1 MVSESSSAGVSP
13 MRRMSLLASIV
24 NSRDFRQPENDP
36 MSFRR
41 ATEQLA
47 ELGDEF
53 SVEGARLQHVRHLGE
68 GAFAKVELYKLRPKP
83 SESMLTG
90 DARQD
95 GTVLVAVKTMKE
107 LVPGPPDPKDPE
119 QKPTL
124 QPAPASWKA
133 EFYAEAALLVGLRHE
148 NVVRSLGTAKKK
160 DGQMM
165 LIQEFMAGGSLGD
178 QLRRPRYSG
187 LQSLRWMRDLA
198 CGMEY
203 LHTALDIPI
212 AHRDLKPANVLLDKN
227 GVAKVAD
234 LGLFRMLANHGRD
247 TLAKLESER
256 ASAAAA
262 DGEMSE
268 ARDAAPGM
276 RRLSTLSPTAEE
288 MADGGPDSNT
298 SEKEGGRRASRRV
311 EGPGERRA
319 RSPRSPS
326 THPLPHPATTLRSLH
341 HSSAKPGKTYTS
353 SPHPP
358 RPPATPPPP
367 SRLTPLAPRSSLCR
381 LSWDPDKP
389 GSPAPRR
396 PSVEEIQAD
405 QAAFESD
412 DEELND
418 AAAGDTNGA
427 DGGNGTGRSKSP
439 RDDSPTT
446 KWPSFSRKRSPGALP
461 RSQSEVGPS
470 GSSSGTSSPA
480 IHSPDSKFHSPS
492 FNEGVSAVARRASAI
507 FASGPS
513 SSREHLSGTV
523 ADFGFAPPP
532 AKPEELD
539 LTGQTGSARYMAP
552 EVHRGEQYNQT
563 VDVYSFGIVAW
574 EMFTRSRAYERTYM
588 SSEQIAA
595 AVAGD
600 QALRPKV
607 PPHWPQALAELV
619 TSCWHP
625 DPMHRPDFGEV
636 IMQLRA
642 LIALGEDQNGQT
654 EDGAALLL
662 SLAPKST
669 RRWEKVRRALRGRRT
684 STPSPPLGGSGST
697 VGSTKSASTSG
708 RATLAHTAPAA
719 L

>member
-1 MVSESSSAGVSP
+1 MKALPAEGRFCQLRAWPQCFAEDPWFPTITSRRFSLTRRKGDGSPTSSPAGPSMLTEAAVAGDVSP

-24 NSRDFRQPENDP
+24 NSSHYRKPDADPE
-36 MSFRR
+36 SFRK
-41 ATEQLA
+41 ATEQLGA
-47 ELGDEF
+47 MGEEF
-53 SVEGARLQHVRHLGE
+53 SVDGARLAHVRHLGE
-68 GAFAKVELYKLRPKP
+68 GAFATVDLYKLKPKA
-83 SESMLTG
+83 SESLLSDSPG
-90 DARQD
+90 GKAAEKE

-107 LVPGPPDPKDPE
+107 LVPGPPDPRDPE

-326 THPLPHPATTLRSLH
+326 THPLPPPTTTLRSLH

-353 SPHPP
+353 SPDPP
-358 RPPATPPPP
+358 RHRASTPTPPP
-367 SRLTPLAPRSSLCR
+367 SRLTPLAPPLLPLQALVGPGQARIARPPPPLRRGDPSRPSR
-381 LSWDPDKP
+381 LRIGRRRAQRRRPRRRHQRRRRRQRHRALQIAARRLADDQVALLLAQALAGRAAALAVGGGAVGLVVGHLVPRDPLARLEVPLAVVQRGRPRRRAPRVGDLRERAVELARAP
-389 GSPAPRR
+389 QRHRRRLRLRAAAGEARGARPDGADGECAVHGARGAPRR
-396 PSVEEIQAD
+396 AV
-405 QAAFESD
+405 
-412 DEELND
+412 
-418 AAAGDTNGA
+418 
-427 DGGNGTGRSKSP
+427 
-439 RDDSPTT
+439 
-446 KWPSFSRKRSPGALP
+446 
-461 RSQSEVGPS
+461 QSE
-470 GSSSGTSSPA
+470 
-480 IHSPDSKFHSPS
+480 
-492 FNEGVSAVARRASAI
+492 
-507 FASGPS
+507 
-513 SSREHLSGTV
+513 
-523 ADFGFAPPP
+523 
-532 AKPEELD
+532 
-539 LTGQTGSARYMAP
+539 
-552 EVHRGEQYNQT
+552 
-563 VDVYSFGIVAW
+563 
-574 EMFTRSRAYERTYM
+574 
-588 SSEQIAA
+588 
-595 AVAGD
+595 
-600 QALRPKV
+600 
-607 PPHWPQALAELV
+607 
-619 TSCWHP
+619 
-625 DPMHRPDFGEV
+625 
-636 IMQLRA
+636 
-642 LIALGEDQNGQT
+642 
-654 EDGAALLL
+654 
-662 SLAPKST
+662 
-669 RRWEKVRRALRGRRT
+669 GRRV
-684 STPSPPLGGSGST
+684 LVWDRR
-697 VGSTKSASTSG
+697 VGDVHAEPRV
-708 RATLAHTAPAA
+708 RANVHVL
-719 L
+719 

>member
-1 MVSESSSAGVSP
+1 
-13 MRRMSLLASIV
+13 
-24 NSRDFRQPENDP
+24 
-36 MSFRR
+36 
-41 ATEQLA
+41 
-47 ELGDEF
+47 
-53 SVEGARLQHVRHLGE
+53 
-68 GAFAKVELYKLRPKP
+68 
-83 SESMLTG
+83 MLTG

-353 SPHPP
+353 SPDPP
-358 RPPATPPPP
+358 RHRASTPTPPP
-367 SRLTPLAPRSSLCR
+367 SRLTPLTAPLLPLQALVGPGQARIARPPPPLRRGDPSRPSRLRIGRRRAQRRRPRRRHQRRRRRQRHRALQIAARRLADDQVALLLAQALAGRAAALAVGGGAVGLVVGHLVPRDPLARLEVPLAVVQRGRPRRRAPRVGDLRERAVELARAPQRHRRR
-381 LSWDPDKP
+381 LWL
-389 GSPAPRR
+389 R
-396 PSVEEIQAD
+396 
-405 QAAFESD
+405 
-412 DEELND
+412 
-418 AAAGDTNGA
+418 AAAGEA
-427 DGGNGTGRSKSP
+427 
-439 RDDSPTT
+439 
-446 KWPSFSRKRSPGALP
+446 
-461 RSQSEVGPS
+461 
-470 GSSSGTSSPA
+470 
-480 IHSPDSKFHSPS
+480 
-492 FNEGVSAVARRASAI
+492 
-507 FASGPS
+507 
-513 SSREHLSGTV
+513 
-523 ADFGFAPPP
+523 
-532 AKPEELD
+532 
-539 LTGQTGSARYMAP
+539 
-552 EVHRGEQYNQT
+552 
-563 VDVYSFGIVAW
+563 
-574 EMFTRSRAYERTYM
+574 
-588 SSEQIAA
+588 
-595 AVAGD
+595 
-600 QALRPKV
+600 
-607 PPHWPQALAELV
+607 
-619 TSCWHP
+619 
-625 DPMHRPDFGEV
+625 
-636 IMQLRA
+636 
-642 LIALGEDQNGQT
+642 
-654 EDGAALLL
+654 
-662 SLAPKST
+662 
-669 RRWEKVRRALRGRRT
+669 
-684 STPSPPLGGSGST
+684 
-697 VGSTKSASTSG
+697 
-708 RATLAHTAPAA
+708 
-719 L
+719 

>member
-1 MVSESSSAGVSP
+1 MTSRRFSIGRRGSSSGDQGRSGSPSMVSESSSAGVSP

-319 RSPRSPS
+319 RSPLPPS
-326 THPLPHPATTLRSLH
+326 THPPPPPATTLRSLH

-353 SPHPP
+353 SPDPPRRRAHPP
-358 RPPATPPPP
+358 HPPP
-367 SRLTPLAPRSSLCR
+367 SRLTPLAPPLLPLQALVGPGQARIARPPPPLRRGDPSRPSR
-381 LSWDPDKP
+381 LRIGRRRAQRRRRRRHQRRRRRQRHRALQIAARRLADHQMALLLAQALAGRAAALAVGGGAVGLVVGHLVPRDPLARLEVPLAVVQRGRPRRRAPRVGDLRERAVELARAP
-389 GSPAPRR
+389 QRHRRRLRLRAAAGEARGARPDGSDGECAVHGARGAPRR
-396 PSVEEIQAD
+396 
-405 QAAFESD
+405 
-412 DEELND
+412 
-418 AAAGDTNGA
+418 
-427 DGGNGTGRSKSP
+427 
-439 RDDSPTT
+439 
-446 KWPSFSRKRSPGALP
+446 
-461 RSQSEVGPS
+461 
-470 GSSSGTSSPA
+470 
-480 IHSPDSKFHSPS
+480 
-492 FNEGVSAVARRASAI
+492 AVQ
-507 FASGPS
+507 
-513 SSREHLSGTV
+513 
-523 ADFGFAPPP
+523 
-532 AKPEELD
+532 PE
-539 LTGQTGSARYMAP
+539 
-552 EVHRGEQYNQT
+552 
-563 VDVYSFGIVAW
+563 
-574 EMFTRSRAYERTYM
+574 
-588 SSEQIAA
+588 
-595 AVAGD
+595 
-600 QALRPKV
+600 
-607 PPHWPQALAELV
+607 
-619 TSCWHP
+619 
-625 DPMHRPDFGEV
+625 
-636 IMQLRA
+636 
-642 LIALGEDQNGQT
+642 
-654 EDGAALLL
+654 
-662 SLAPKST
+662 
-669 RRWEKVRRALRGRRT
+669 GRRV
-684 STPSPPLGGSGST
+684 LVWDRR
-697 VGSTKSASTSG
+697 VGDVHAEPRV
-708 RATLAHTAPAA
+708 RANVHVL
-719 L
+719 

>member
-247 TLAKLESER
+247 TLARIESER

-326 THPLPHPATTLRSLH
+326 THPPPHPATTLRSLH
-341 HSSAKPGKTYTS
+341 HSSAKPGKTYS
-353 SPHPP
+353 SSPDPPRRRAHPPHPP
-358 RPPATPPPP
+358 PISAHPSRPPAPP
-367 SRLTPLAPRSSLCR
+367 
-381 LSWDPDKP
+381 
-389 GSPAPRR
+389 
-396 PSVEEIQAD
+396 
-405 QAAFESD
+405 
-412 DEELND
+412 
-418 AAAGDTNGA
+418 
-427 DGGNGTGRSKSP
+427 
-439 RDDSPTT
+439 
-446 KWPSFSRKRSPGALP
+446 
-461 RSQSEVGPS
+461 
-470 GSSSGTSSPA
+470 
-480 IHSPDSKFHSPS
+480 
-492 FNEGVSAVARRASAI
+492 
-507 FASGPS
+507 
-513 SSREHLSGTV
+513 
-523 ADFGFAPPP
+523 
-532 AKPEELD
+532 
-539 LTGQTGSARYMAP
+539 
-552 EVHRGEQYNQT
+552 
-563 VDVYSFGIVAW
+563 
-574 EMFTRSRAYERTYM
+574 
-588 SSEQIAA
+588 
-595 AVAGD
+595 
-600 QALRPKV
+600 
-607 PPHWPQALAELV
+607 
-619 TSCWHP
+619 
-625 DPMHRPDFGEV
+625 
-636 IMQLRA
+636 
-642 LIALGEDQNGQT
+642 
-654 EDGAALLL
+654 
-662 SLAPKST
+662 
-669 RRWEKVRRALRGRRT
+669 
-684 STPSPPLGGSGST
+684 
-697 VGSTKSASTSG
+697 
-708 RATLAHTAPAA
+708 
-719 L
+719 

>member
-1 MVSESSSAGVSP
+1 
-13 MRRMSLLASIV
+13 
-24 NSRDFRQPENDP
+24 

-262 DGEMSE
+262 DGDGEM
-268 ARDAAPGM
+268 RDAAPVM

-353 SPHPP
+353 SPDPPRRRAHPP
-358 RPPATPPPP
+358 HPPP
-367 SRLTPLAPRSSLCR
+367 SRLTPLAPPLLPAGSRGTRTSPDRPPPAAPPSRRS
-381 LSWDPDKP
+381 KP
-389 GSPAPRR
+389 TKPPSNRTTKSSKTPPPPATPTAPTAATAPGAPNRRATTRRR
-396 PSVEEIQAD
+396 P
-405 QAAFESD
+405 
-412 DEELND
+412 
-418 AAAGDTNGA
+418 NG
-427 DGGNGTGRSKSP
+427 P
-439 RDDSPTT
+439 
-446 KWPSFSRKRSPGALP
+446 PSRAS
-461 RSQSEVGPS
+461 
-470 GSSSGTSSPA
+470 
-480 IHSPDSKFHSPS
+480 
-492 FNEGVSAVARRASAI
+492 ARRARCRAR
-507 FASGPS
+507 
-513 SSREHLSGTV
+513 SRRWGRR
-523 ADFGFAPPP
+523 ARRRAPRPP
-532 AKPEELD
+532 RS
-539 LTGQTGSARYMAP
+539 TRQ
-552 EVHRGEQYNQT
+552 
-563 VDVYSFGIVAW
+563 
-574 EMFTRSRAYERTYM
+574 TRS
-588 SSEQIAA
+588 
-595 AVAGD
+595 
-600 QALRPKV
+600 
-607 PPHWPQALAELV
+607 
-619 TSCWHP
+619 
-625 DPMHRPDFGEV
+625 
-636 IMQLRA
+636 
-642 LIALGEDQNGQT
+642 
-654 EDGAALLL
+654 
-662 SLAPKST
+662 ST
-669 RRWEKVRRALRGRRT
+669 RRRSTRASAPSRAARRRSSRAGRRA
-684 STPSPPLGGSGST
+684 P
-697 VGSTKSASTSG
+697 ASTS
-708 RATLAHTAPAA
+708 AAPSPTLASRRRRRSPRSST
-719 L
+719 